1 MRKNNSGKK
10 AKKTILDIL
19 IVFLL
24 LVAIASGGYIVIY
37 YYTSSQNEKKF
48 EELKEFVD
56 EDIVDEKGEP
66 AYVKQG
72 DNYILAKYKRLLEQN
87 GDFIGWLKIDDTNI
101 DYPVMYTPNDPEYY
115 LHTDFD
121 GEYSAAGTLFVD
133 SNSNPRK
140 EASDNILIYGHNMKS
155 GTMFHDL
162 LSYEDE
168 AFYKEHQYITFDT
181 IEELGTYEV
190 IAAMRTVV
198 YDDEDIEHY
207 HYYEFFDAEDKEEFD
222 EYVRF
227 VKENTPYQIETTAEY
242 GDKLITLSTCAYHN
256 DNGRYVVVAKKI
268 TK

>member
-1 MRKNNSGKK
+1 MSKNNPEKK
-10 AKKTILDIL
+10 AKKIILDIM
-19 IVFLL
+19 IVLLL
-24 LVAIASGGYIVIY
+24 LVAIVSGGYIVVY

-48 EELKEFVD
+48 EEIKEFVD
-56 EDIVDEKGEP
+56 EDIAYENGEP

-72 DNYILAKYKRLLEQN
+72 DDYILAKYKRILEEN
-87 GDFIGWLKIDDTNI
+87 ADFIGWLKIDGTNI

-133 SNSNPRK
+133 SHSNPHK
-140 EASDNILIYGHNMKS
+140 ETSDNILIYGHNMKA

-168 AFYKEHQYITFDT
+168 GFYKEHKLITFDT
-181 IEELGTYEV
+181 IDELGTYEV
-190 IAAMRTVV
+190 IAAMRTEV
-198 YDDEDIEHY
+198 YADDDTEHY
-207 HYYEFFDAEDKEEFD
+207 HYYEFFNAADKEEFD
-222 EYVRF
+222 EYVSF
-227 VKENTPYQIETTAEY
+227 AKSNTPYHIETTAEY

-268 TK
+268 TE